1 MQKKYG
7 GFLENSKPSKLE
19 FNHFKDTN
27 SGYVEVALNL
37 SVPGP
42 FTYRIDIEK
51 FSTVTPGYRVRV
63 PFGNRNL
70 TGYIVSEIRKRNPS
84 NIPNQ
89 KIRNV
94 IDILDEKAVLTEE
107 LLTLTKWSSFYY
119 HCEWGEMIRAALPGL
134 RESKSKKFFQ
144 LTSQGVQSF
153 LELENTQHL
162 PGLSPNLSL
171 RDKIT
176 SLLHAK
182 PYSLNSLLSELKK
195 EENKFLE
202 KGKNFEKKVGSQI
215 RSLLNL
221 DLIEEFKKDSIGTL
235 EKKILFVRLKKGLD
249 ERILDSFD
257 KRAFRQV
264 QIVHE
269 ILRKGSVSIS
279 ELDSQFI
286 GARSVCTRLFEK
298 KIIEYFESIQIQ
310 EELSDKKDSLSKE
323 LNLTKEQN
331 EVVSSIAN
339 EIQNKK
345 HSATLLHGIT
355 GSGKTEVYLHLVKLV
370 LEQKRTA
377 LILVPEIGLTPQL
390 LERFRKRF
398 GEQIACL
405 HSAFS
410 EKKRTEE
417 WLKIRN
423 LKVKVVIG
431 TRSAVFAPLSDLGL
445 IVMDEEHD
453 SSYKQEESP
462 RYNARDIAVYRSKKM
477 GIPII
482 LGSATPSFESF
493 HNTEKGNYK
502 LKKLSSRPSGQRLP
516 KVEIVDLRKES
527 VGDPKNPV
535 LISKRLSESIYERLE
550 RGEQTLLFLN
560 RRGFSSLVLCRQC
573 GESIQCENCSTSL
586 TFHRDGG
593 DELRCHMCDFRTD
606 LPESCHCGSKEIA
619 YMGIG
624 TERVEES
631 LRALFHKAKIK
642 RFDRDSIRTS
652 QDYDEILTAMRK
664 KEIDI
669 LIGTQM
675 VSKGHDFP
683 DLTLVGVLVAD
694 VGLNLPDFRAG
705 ERTFQLLTQVSGR
718 AGRDRVAGEVIIQTF
733 RPDNYV
739 INYAKTHDF
748 NSFYEKEIVSRKL
761 LGFPPFKNLLRLR
774 FESENNEF
782 AVKAADWGSNLLIE
796 MGLKRDKIEDDG
808 ESLVFL
814 GPAPAVFVKVRKN
827 WRYHILVKS
836 ASHEKLNIL
845 VQKFQQKYFENKKL
859 SKDVRLVVDIDPYS
873 LL

>member
-1 MQKKYG
+1 MK
-7 GFLENSKPSKLE
+7 NRKPSKLT
-19 FNHFKDTN
+19 FNNFKDTN
-27 SGYVEVALNL
+27 SGYVQVALNL
-37 SVPGP
+37 SLPGP
-42 FTYRIDIEK
+42 FTYRIDIDK
-51 FSTVTPGYRVRV
+51 FSTVTSGYIVRV
-63 PFGNRNL
+63 PFGTRNL
-70 TGYIVSEIRKRNPS
+70 TGYVVSEIKKSNPS
-84 NIPNQ
+84 KIPNE
-89 KIRNV
+89 KIRSILDV
-94 IDILDEKAVLTEE
+94 LDEKAVLTEE
-107 LLTLTKWSSFYY
+107 LLTLTKWASFYY
-119 HCEWGEMIRAALPGL
+119 HCEWGEMIRVALPGL
-134 RESKSKKFFQ
+134 RESKSRKFFQ
-144 LTSQGVQSF
+144 LTSKGVESL

-162 PGLSPNLSL
+162 PGLSSNLSL
-171 RDKIT
+171 KDKIT
-176 SLLHAK
+176 SLLYSK
-182 PYSLNSLLSELKK
+182 PYSLNSLLTELKK
-195 EENKFLE
+195 EKNEFLE
-202 KGKNFEKKVGSQI
+202 EGKKFEKKVTSQI
-215 RSLLNL
+215 RSLLNS
-221 DLIEEFKKDSIGTL
+221 DLIEEFKKDSLGTL
-235 EKKILFVRLKKGLD
+235 ERKILFVRLKKGVD
-249 ERILDSFD
+249 KKILDTFD

-264 QIVHE
+264 QIVRQ
-269 ILRKGSVSIS
+269 ILRKGTVSIS
-279 ELDSQFI
+279 ELESKFI

-298 KIIEYFESIQIQ
+298 KIVEFFESVQIQ
-310 EELSDKKDSLSKE
+310 EEISDNKDSFSKE

-331 EVVSSIAN
+331 EVVLSIGHD
-339 EIQNKK
+339 IQNKK
-345 HSATLLHGIT
+345 HSVTLLHGIT
-355 GSGKTEVYLHLVKLV
+355 GSGKTEVYLHLVKRV

-377 LILVPEIGLTPQL
+377 LVLVPEIGLTPQL
-390 LERFRKRF
+390 LDRFRKRF
-398 GEQIACL
+398 GSQIACL

-423 LKVKVVIG
+423 SEAKVVIG
-431 TRSAVFAPLSDLGL
+431 TRSAVFAPLNNLGL

-462 RYNARDIAVYRSKKM
+462 RYNARDISVYRAKKI

-493 HNTEKGNYK
+493 YNAEQGNYK

-516 KVEIVDLRKES
+516 KVEIVDLKKES

-535 LISKRLSESIYERLE
+535 LISKRLSESIFDRLE

-593 DELRCHMCDFRTD
+593 DELRCHMCDFRTA
-606 LPESCHCGSKEIA
+606 LPEICHCGSKEIA

-631 LRALFHKAKIK
+631 LRARFHKAKIK
-642 RFDRDSIRTS
+642 RFDRDSIRTA
-652 QDYDEILTAMRK
+652 QDYHEILSAMRK

-718 AGRDRVAGEVIIQTF
+718 AGRDRVAGEVIVQTF

-748 NSFYEKEIVSRKL
+748 NAFYEKEIASRKL

-774 FESENNEF
+774 FESENKEF
-782 AVKAADWGSNLLIE
+782 AAKAGDWASNSLNE
-796 MGLKRDKIEDDG
+796 MGLKRDKIRG
-808 ESLVFL
+808 SSESIVFL
-814 GPAPAVFVKVRKN
+814 GPTPAAFAKIRKN
-827 WRYHILVKS
+827 WRYHIIIKS
-836 ASHEKLNIL
+836 SSHEELNLL
-845 VQKFQQKYFENKKL
+845 VQKFKKKFFGNKIL
-859 SKDVRLVVDIDPYS
+859 SKGVRLVVDIDPYS